1 MDNYVYLKEQTLK
14 EIADAIRAK
23 TKSSSKITPVNMP
36 VEIAKISG
44 GSPSFK
50 VVIKQTPNQTIK
62 AKVDRIEFVKD
73 YIYKDKS
80 FSVVGLKPIILT
92 TIEAKAGYKAGT
104 IQETQN
110 GNVWTITATE
120 ATVWKPEVVEGW
132 VTYTLN
138 SNGGP
143 IRLVNGKKE
152 EWDIPDGVYDGKS
165 ILETGKDTLEFLQAF
180 TFTGTIVRLGDVS
193 GSDGSV
199 VLGKEFNAKI
209 LDLGENEIKFLDANN
224 KQVVI
229 DMRKL
234 PAGEDHGN
242 LINQVASNRN
252 NANVTIIVDPVK
264 LDIVS
269 IDQAYNR
276 TIVFGDTNVNT
287 WGLQTDLILEGWN
300 VLTLSDWK
308 KQTPDLADYIE

>member
-14 EIADAIRAK
+14 GIADAIRAK

-50 VVIKQTPNQTIK
+50 VIIKQTPNQTIM
-62 AKVDRIEFVKD
+62 ATVDRIKFAED
-73 YIYKDKS
+73 HMYQDKS
-80 FSVVGLKPIILT
+80 FSVVGLEPIIST
-92 TIEAKAGYKAGT
+92 TIEAKAGYKAGI
-104 IQETQN
+104 IQKTRN

-120 ATVWKPEVVEGW
+120 ATEWTPGVVEGW
-132 VTYTLN
+132 VTYIFN
-138 SNGGP
+138 SNGDA
-143 IRLVNGKKE
+143 IRLVNGIE
-152 EWDIPDGVYDGKS
+152 EPWNRERGVYDDKS
-165 ILETGKDTLEFLQAF
+165 ILEAGKDTLGALQEL
-180 TFTGTIVRLGDVS
+180 TFTGTIVRLGDTT

-234 PAGEDHGN
+234 HTGEYYN
-242 LINQVASNRN
+242 RIINQVATNRN
-252 NANVTIIVDPVK
+252 NANVTIIVDPAK
-264 LDIVS
+264 LDITS
-269 IDQAYNR
+269 IEPGYER
-276 TIVFGDTNVNT
+276 TMLFGDTNVNT
-287 WGLQTDLILEGWN
+287 WDFQADLMKKGWYIN
-300 VLTLSDWK
+300 TLSDWK
-308 KQTPDLADYIE
+308 KNNDDLAEYL

>member
-14 EIADAIRAK
+14 GIADAIRAK

-50 VVIKQTPNQTIK
+50 IVIKQTPNQTIK
-62 AKVDRIEFVKD
+62 AKVDRIKFDED
-73 YIYKDKS
+73 YIYQDKS

-92 TIEAKAGYKAGT
+92 TIEAKAGYRAGI

-120 ATVWKPEVVEGW
+120 AIEWTPEVVEGW
-132 VTYTLN
+132 VTYTFN
-138 SNGGP
+138 SNGDP

-152 EWDIPDGVYDGKS
+152 EWDILDGVYDDKS
-165 ILETGKDTLEFLQAF
+165 ILEAGKGTSEALYEL
-180 TFTGTIVRLGDVS
+180 TFTGTIVRLGDTT
-193 GSDGSV
+193 GSDGNV

-224 KQVVI
+224 KQVII

-234 PAGEDHGN
+234 SADSLTKVLNSVANSSNNSKVTFVIKKPDGPFITPIGD
-242 LINQVASNRN
+242 INCKF
-252 NANVTIIVDPVK
+252 IVDDINSDITWIKKQLEDKGVK
-264 LDIVS
+264 
-269 IDQAYNR
+269 
-276 TIVFGDTNVNT
+276 F
-287 WGLQTDLILEGWN
+287 
-300 VLTLSDWK
+300 LTLTDFK
-308 KQTPDLADYIE
+308 KHNHNLAEYL

>member
-14 EIADAIRAK
+14 GIADAIRAK

-50 VVIKQTPNQTIK
+50 IVIKQTPNQTIK
-62 AKVDRIEFVKD
+62 AKVNGIEFAKD
-73 YIYKDKS
+73 YIYQDKS
-80 FSVVGLKPIILT
+80 FSVVGLEPIIST
-92 TIEAKAGYKAGT
+92 TIEAKEGYKAGI
-104 IQETQN
+104 IQKTQN

-120 ATVWKPEVVEGW
+120 AIEWTPEVVEGW

-138 SNGGP
+138 SNSGP

-152 EWDIPDGVYDGKS
+152 EWDIPDGVYDDKS

-276 TIVFGDTNVNT
+276 TIVFGDTNVST
-287 WGLQTDLILEGWN
+287 WDSQADLMKRGWN
-300 VLTLSDWK
+300 VYTLSDWK
-308 KQTPDLADYIE
+308 KGNDDLAEYL

>member
-14 EIADAIRAK
+14 GIADAIRAK

-50 VVIKQTPNQTIK
+50 IVIKQTPNQTIK
-62 AKVDRIEFVKD
+62 AKVDRIKFDED
-73 YIYKDKS
+73 YIYQDKS

-92 TIEAKAGYKAGT
+92 TIEAKAGYRAGI

-120 ATVWKPEVVEGW
+120 AIEWTPEVVEGW
-132 VTYTLN
+132 VTYTFN
-138 SNGGP
+138 SNGDP

-152 EWDIPDGVYDGKS
+152 EWDILDGVYDDKS
-165 ILETGKDTLEFLQAF
+165 ILETGKDTLEVLQAL
-180 TFTGTIVRLGDVS
+180 TFTGTIVRLGDTT
-193 GSDGSV
+193 GSDGNV

-224 KQVVI
+224 KQVII

-234 PAGEDHGN
+234 SADSLTKVLNSVANSSNNSKVTFVIKKPDGPFITPIGD
-242 LINQVASNRN
+242 INCEF
-252 NANVTIIVDPVK
+252 IVDDINSDITWIKKQLEDKGVK
-264 LDIVS
+264 
-269 IDQAYNR
+269 
-276 TIVFGDTNVNT
+276 F
-287 WGLQTDLILEGWN
+287 
-300 VLTLSDWK
+300 LTLTDFK
-308 KQTPDLADYIE
+308 KHNHNLAEYL

>member
-14 EIADAIRAK
+14 GIADAIRAK

-50 VVIKQTPNQTIK
+50 IVIKQTPNQTIK
-62 AKVDRIEFVKD
+62 VKVNGIEFAKD
-73 YIYKDKS
+73 YIYQDKS
-80 FSVVGLKPIILT
+80 FSVVGLEPIIST
-92 TIEAKAGYKAGT
+92 TIEAKEGYKAGI
-104 IQETQN
+104 IQKTQN

-120 ATVWKPEVVEGW
+120 AIEWTPEVVEGW

-152 EWDIPDGVYDGKS
+152 EWDIPDGVYDDKS

-287 WGLQTDLILEGWN
+287 WGPQTDLMLKGWN

>member
-14 EIADAIRAK
+14 GIADAIRAK

-50 VVIKQTPNQTIK
+50 IVIKQTPNQTIK
-62 AKVDRIEFVKD
+62 AKVDRIKFDED
-73 YIYKDKS
+73 YIYQDKS

-92 TIEAKAGYKAGT
+92 TIEAKAGYRAGI

-120 ATVWKPEVVEGW
+120 AIEWTPEVVEGW

-152 EWDIPDGVYDGKS
+152 EWDIPDGVYDDKS

-287 WGLQTDLILEGWN
+287 WGPQTDLMLKGWN

>member
-120 ATVWKPEVVEGW
+120 ATKWTPEFVEGW
-132 VTYTLN
+132 AVYTF
-138 SNGGP
+138 NGNGDP
-143 IRLVNGKKE
+143 IRLVNGIE
-152 EWDIPDGVYDGKS
+152 EPWNSERGIYDDKS
-165 ILETGKDTLEFLQAF
+165 IIDIGDDSPSAFYQFPISATIIRVGKVNIPFQLQLNNDF
-180 TFTGTIVRLGDVS
+180 N
-193 GSDGSV
+193 
-199 VLGKEFNAKI
+199 GKI
-209 LDLGENEIKFLDANN
+209 IDLGENDVTEVNANN
-224 KQVVI
+224 KEVI
-229 DMRKL
+229 IDTRGL
-234 PAGEDHGN
+234 SAGSLTKALN
-242 LINQVASNRN
+242 SVANSRN

-264 LDIVS
+264 LDIAS

-276 TIVFGDTNVNT
+276 TIVFGDTNVST
-287 WGLQTDLILEGWN
+287 WGSQIDLMTKGWN